1 MLTRGG
7 WRFSMVESGG
17 QYVMTDGVEVKL
29 RWCVECWD
37 IAGNELI
44 VLVCVWG
51 GGGVYF
57 FINGLI

>member
-17 QYVMTDGVEVKL
+17 QYVMTDGAEVKL

-44 VLVCVWG
+44 GFFYFHSVCG
-51 GGGVYF
+51 GGEY
-57 FINGLI
+57 IIL

>member
-17 QYVMTDGVEVKL
+17 QYVMTDGAEVKL

-44 VLVCVWG
+44 VFFISIVCVCVG
-51 GGGVYF
+51 GGGY
-57 FINGLI
+57 IIL